1 MNKRWQEYNQQRE
14 TSFTQLQKE
23 LSDCKDKEKLHG
35 AQTANL
41 EKTMQEQM
49 HRILEDAQTHITRA
63 NQELQRANQE
73 KDQVINTDL

>member
-23 LSDCKDKEKLHG
+23 LSDYKDKEKLHG
-35 AQTANL
+35 AQIANL

-49 HRILEDAQTHITRA
+49 HRILEDAQTHITRF

-73 KDQVINTDL
+73 KDQVIKC